1 MSLFYSQNC
10 EDVLL
15 ARCFEGQTTGFYVD
29 VGAEDPIE
37 GSITKHFSERGWT
50 GINIEPVPF
59 FFEKIKKDRPNDIN
73 LPCVASNRDD
83 ASLELCVAE
92 GSGLSTLDND
102 RKTALQSQE
111 ALGVHTI
118 EVESLTLNT
127 ILERHHK
134 GRLDFLKIDVEGH
147 ELAVL
152 QGIDLNQYR
161 PRVVIIETTTP
172 LIHPEGGRV
181 PMPTRPQHA
190 SDYGEIQQILSQAH
204 YELVYFDG
212 LNTWWIDPKEP
223 SLRKAFQTPANCF
236 DTISPM
242 ETHRLIDQYQTR
254 EVDIRAEAEERV
266 KAIDQRLQDAHQQ
279 IDALNLK
286 INESHA
292 QYQELSET
300 HRQLALNHEAVLNS
314 RSWKITAP
322 LRRVTDRVRRAKEGE

>member
-15 ARCFEGQTTGFYVD
+15 ARCFEGQSTGFYVD

-73 LPCVASNRDD
+73 LPCVASNQDD
-83 ASLELCVAE
+83 ARLDLCVAE
-92 GSGLSTLDND
+92 GSGLSTLNNE
-102 RKTALQSQE
+102 RITALQGQQV
-111 ALGVHTI
+111 LGVHTI

-127 ILERHHK
+127 ILERHLK

-147 ELAVL
+147 ELSVL
-152 QGIDLNQYR
+152 EGIDLNKYR

-190 SDYGEIQQILSQAH
+190 SDYGAIQQILNQAH
-204 YELVYFDG
+204 YEQVYFDG
-212 LNTWWIDPKEP
+212 LNTWWIDPTEA
-223 SLRKAFQTPANCF
+223 SLRSAFHTPANCF

-242 ETHRLIDQYQTR
+242 ETHRLIDQYQAR
-254 EVDIRAEAEERV
+254 EVAIRAEAEERV
-266 KAIDQRLQDAHQQ
+266 RAIDQRLQEAHTEINTIHRK
-279 IDALNLK
+279 IDSLNG
-286 INESHA
+286 A
-292 QYQELSET
+292 YQELAEA
-300 HRQLALNHEAVLNS
+300 HRQILQS

-322 LRRVTDRVRRAKEGE
+322 LRRMTEQLHRLKSKLSP